1 MARFEVRIKRSVAKE
16 LLRLSKADNRRIVS
30 RIEALAKDPRPVGC
44 EKLAG
49 RESYRIRQGN
59 YRVVYTIDDDR
70 VIVEVVRVAHRSDV
84 YATDI
89 AKAR

>member
-16 LLRLSKADNRRIVS
+16 LLRLPRADNRRIVG
-30 RIEALAKDPRPVGC
+30 RIQALAEEPRPHGC

-49 RESYRIRQGN
+49 QESYRIRQGY

-70 VIVEVVRVAHRSDV
+70 VIVEVVRIGHRSDV
-84 YATDI
+84 Y
-89 AKAR
+89 RN